1 MAEQQTD
8 HGVLDLSQRGHTVQD
23 LMRDHGVVRDRGAQR
38 DLAAGGLRDQVVA
51 AHQAAEDAILWKAK
65 PHLED
70 KERLQHLLKTD
81 QRKQYSDNG
90 GHISKISGNKT
101 IRKLK
106 DSDKSMLPKKS
117 SVDGQAIKPRKLN
130 MRGRKHP
137 KPLDQ
142 HF

>member
-23 LMRDHGVVRDRGAQR
+23 LMRDHAVVRDRGAQR
-38 DLAAGGLRDQVVA
+38 DLAVGDLIVA
-51 AHQAAEDAILWKAK
+51 AHQVAEDVILWKVK
-65 PHLED
+65 PLLED

-81 QRKQYSDNG
+81 QQKQYSDNG

-106 DSDKSMLPKKS
+106 DSDKNMLPKKS
-117 SVDGQAIKPRKLN
+117 SVDGRAIKPRKLN

-137 KPLDQ
+137 RPLGQ